1 VNYFGINNKLGVE
14 ITLTGAY
21 KGKIFLT
28 GTPQIDLKT
37 NLINLPDLDF
47 NLETKN
53 FLFKSAGWILKS
65 NLKKMIQENINFYL
79 TLNLNDTK
87 KELEKQLN
95 DYPLATGFRMKSKI
109 NQLSVD
115 NVQITPDGIM
125 VDIAIGGNLGVN
137 TAISQKK

>member
-1 VNYFGINNKLGVE
+1 
-14 ITLTGAY
+14 
-21 KGKIFLT
+21 
-28 GTPQIDLKT
+28 
-37 NLINLPDLDF
+37 
-47 NLETKN
+47 
-53 FLFKSAGWILKS
+53 
-65 NLKKMIQENINFYL
+65 MIQENINFYL